1 MMDGLNNLTNDNKVN
16 IKLEV
21 CRDKVT
27 GKLSIIAHF
36 NECSPNIFKE
46 NDDFFWMPTQEEK
59 DLLNEA
65 FELVKFDRPPI
76 SSDINPPKKEDIDQ
90 INIEPKVEIKIQEE
104 KTEEFTPNETIN
116 KPSVFDTNHNNIEN
130 INIEKNKELP
140 HEDFQTKNEEK
151 LDFNSTDNSKEITEN
166 QSDKSDHKDCE
177 MDKGL
182 IVEADSD
189 AIEAALKKYN
199 DKSIVSVDEH
209 TIVDKVISQK
219 KKGKW
224 SQY

>member
-1 MMDGLNNLTNDNKVN
+1 MDGLNNVTNDNKIN

-21 CRDKVT
+21 CRDKVS

-36 NECSPNIFKE
+36 NEGSPNIFKDKDE
-46 NDDFFWMPTQEEK
+46 FYWMPTPEEK

-65 FELVKFDRPPI
+65 FELVKFDKPPV
-76 SSDINPPKKEDIDQ
+76 SADIDALKKQEINQ
-90 INIEPKVEIKIQEE
+90 INIEPKVEIKFPEE
-104 KTEEFTPNETIN
+104 KTENGPPTDTIN
-116 KPSVFDTNHNNIEN
+116 KPSVFDTNCNDIEN
-130 INIEKNKELP
+130 INIKKNKELP
-140 HEDFQTKNEEK
+140 CEDILPKKEEK
-151 LDFNSTDNSKEITEN
+151 IDLGDIDNHKEIKEPK
-166 QSDKSDHKDCE
+166 SDESDHKDCE

-199 DKSIVSVDEH
+199 DKSIVSLDEH